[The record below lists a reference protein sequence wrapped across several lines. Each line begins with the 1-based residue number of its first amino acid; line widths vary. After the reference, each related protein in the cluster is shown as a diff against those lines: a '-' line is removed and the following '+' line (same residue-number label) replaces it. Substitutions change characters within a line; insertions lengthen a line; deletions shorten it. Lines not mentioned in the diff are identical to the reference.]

1 MYYALIMAGGSG
13 TRLWPLSRQDR
24 PKQTL
29 RLVGERSMFQFLSTA
44 AIFIFALTFRTEAA
58 FATVLENSFALFIMG
73 IGMTIAL
80 IAGCLDFVGE
90 NCFLF

>member
-29 RLVGERSMFQFLSTA
+29 RLVGERSMLQFLITA
-44 AIFIFALTFRTEAA
+44 AIFILAPTFRTGAA
-58 FATVLENSFALFIMG
+58 FANVLENSSALFIRC

-80 IAGCLDFVGE
+80 IAGCLDLVGE
-90 NCFLF
+90 NGFLF

>member
-29 RLVGERSMFQFLSTA
+29 RLVGEWSVFQFLSTA
-44 AIFIFALTFRTEAA
+44 AIFILALTFRTEAA
-58 FATVLENSFALFIMG
+58 FATVLENSFALFIMC

-80 IAGCLDFVGE
+80 IAGCLDLVGE
-90 NCFLF
+90 NGFLF